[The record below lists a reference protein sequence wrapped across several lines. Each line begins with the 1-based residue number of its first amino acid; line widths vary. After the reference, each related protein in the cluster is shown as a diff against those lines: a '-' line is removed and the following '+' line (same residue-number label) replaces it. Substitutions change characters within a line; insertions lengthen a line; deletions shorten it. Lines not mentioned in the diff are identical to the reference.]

1 MGGMARAGTYL
12 IALAL
17 LVATGLFF
25 VTSVKLVKTL
35 VIINESKPENA
46 LWMGGRLAIALR
58 DFEKAALQYEL
69 NPTEENLQKLSVKL
83 DLYWSATSVFH
94 STAGRIFRKTY
105 ESQQNVFIE
114 INQGLD
120 YLDFLLGRMKD
131 MPDESLAEIKQV
143 IERSL
148 PQVDQIRRYILQVEA
163 SEVNRLRQLQ
173 EERVYILFWQ
183 FVCWVCLLLVLA
195 AILYRKYQLHAIQ
208 AKILGETRD
217 RFIALSTDMPFGL
230 SMTTPD
236 GQDVIRTK
244 GYRDLGGVGEVRK
257 EDSLLS
263 DAQFNLYDYPN
274 GHVAIGHD
282 VRLEDGSLMHFRID
296 MSDLNKKVEEIQL
309 ALMNHES
316 ATEAKSDFMATMS
329 HEMRTPLNG
338 VLGLLGLLLDGEL
351 EAEQRGYVLTAR
363 ESAEV
368 LLHLIEDILDYS
380 KIEAGKLEIES
391 TDFSVSELVGGV
403 CDMLAPKAYEKGIE
417 IGWDI
422 DPAVPANLRGD
433 PGRLRQ
439 ILLNLAGN
447 AVKFTERGGVAV
459 EMALASDQGGD
470 IFLSGQI
477 SDTGIGIPYESQDS
491 MFGEFNQLDASFS
504 RRFGGSGLGLAITR
518 RLVEAMGGSIRVSSE
533 PDHGSVF
540 SFSVKMKKTQE
551 MNLPIQRSQVADK
564 LKLLLWS
571 VEGLY
576 ADLLLRSLRNMGHEV
591 VMAQTD
597 NELLAL
603 VSKSQVDVV
612 LLDCKI
618 GDDTG
623 KNFARKLY
631 DVNKDIELIVLHA
644 TKNAELDQEL
654 LAGGFV
660 KSFIQKPINP
670 LQLSQ
675 LLTGDGALASQPVM
689 TEKDIDEGLIGD
701 GYRLLLVEDSPT
713 NRMVASVLLR
723 RAGYK
728 VDWVIDGVEAVE
740 AVQKLSYDL
749 VLMDIS
755 MPNMDGEEATKII
768 RNLGGAHTKL
778 PIIALTAHA
787 MPGDQERFLAAG
799 MNGYLTKPLEAK
811 KMLEMIQFYL
821 PRKITATLGE
831 NLYLQTKAIAEKD
844 RNRMMESLPL
854 IDMTVIEQMTEDA
867 GEEAI
872 PMLIEVFKSEVPM
885 RVEGIKSNLA
895 SRNFIELARDAHTLK
910 SSSGSFG
917 AMRLNRLA
925 LEIET
930 AAKASNSEAV
940 QNLVINLDSISEKTL
955 SSYDSVL
962 R

>member
-1 MGGMARAGTYL
+1 MGGMSRAGTYL

-25 VTSVKLVKTL
+25 VTGVKLVQTL
-35 VIINESKPENA
+35 VVINESKPENA

-58 DFEKAALQYEL
+58 DFEKSVLKYEL
-69 NPTEENLQKLSVKL
+69 DPSEDNLRELSVKL

-120 YLDFLLGRMKD
+120 YLDFLVGRMED
-131 MPDESLAEIKQV
+131 RPDESLVDIKQV
-143 IERSL
+143 ISRAL

-183 FVCWVCLLLVLA
+183 FVCWICLLLVLA
-195 AILYRKYQLHAIQ
+195 AILYRKYQLRAIQ

-217 RFIALSTDMPFGL
+217 RFIALSKEMPFGL
-230 SMTTPD
+230 SMTTPE
-236 GQDVIRTK
+236 GKDVIRTR
-244 GYRDLGGVGEVRK
+244 GYRDLGGLGEKRL
-257 EDSLLS
+257 EDTYLS
-263 DAQFNLYDYPN
+263 DIQFRLYDYPD
-274 GHVAIGHD
+274 GRVAIGHD
-282 VRLEDGSLMHFRID
+282 VQLDDGSVMHFRFD
-296 MSDLNKKVEEIQL
+296 VSNLNQKIEEIQL

-391 TDFSVSELVGGV
+391 TEFSISELVGGV

-417 IGWDI
+417 IGWDV
-422 DPAVPANLRGD
+422 DPAVPDNLRGD

-540 SFSVKMKKTQE
+540 SFSVKMKKTHE
-551 MNLPIQRSQVADK
+551 MNLPIQPVQPDEK
-564 LKLLLWS
+564 LTLLLWS

-576 ADLLLRSLRNMGHEV
+576 ADLLIRSLRNMGHEV

-623 KNFARKLY
+623 KNLARTLF
-631 DVNKDIELIVLHA
+631 DVNKDVDLYVLHA

-670 LQLSQ
+670 PQLSQ
-675 LLTGDGALASQPVM
+675 ILTGAGPLVMQP
-689 TEKDIDEGLIGD
+689 TAIEEETNEGLVGE

-740 AVQKLSYDL
+740 AVQKSTYDL

-768 RNLGGAHTKL
+768 RNLGGDHIKL

-821 PRKITATLGE
+821 PKKITATLND
-831 NLYLQTKAIAEKD
+831 NLYLQNKALEEKD
-844 RNRMMESLPL
+844 RMMESLPL
-854 IDMTVIEQMTEDA
+854 IDMAVIEQMREDA

-872 PMLIEVFKSEVPM
+872 PMLIEVFKSEVPV

-917 AMRLNRLA
+917 ATRLNRLA

-930 AAKASNSEAV
+930 AAKASNVEAV
-940 QNLVINLDSISEKTL
+940 QSLVTGLDGISEKTL
-955 SSYDSVL
+955 SSYDNVL